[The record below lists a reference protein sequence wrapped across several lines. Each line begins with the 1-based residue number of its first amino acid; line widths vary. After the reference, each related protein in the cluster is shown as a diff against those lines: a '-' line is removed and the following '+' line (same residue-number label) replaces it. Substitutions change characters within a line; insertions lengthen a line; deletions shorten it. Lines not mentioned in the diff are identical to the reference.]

1 MVAWEKGKVLENT
14 NQIKF
19 KEKHKNKKNK
29 KLRH

>member
-14 NQIKF
+14 SQIKF

-29 KLRH
+29 N

>member
-19 KEKHKNKKNK
+19 KEKHKKIK
-29 KLRH
+29 